1 MAVFLPLRVRHNGF
15 ISGWTTR
22 LDGPEEKALDLKFGE
37 KEEALR
43 VEVKQ
48 FLRDQL
54 GEEDGPGGF
63 GTRNEEDFEKALKF
77 NQELSK
83 RGWIA
88 PAWPKEYGGLG
99 ASIYE
104 QIVFNEEFGYK
115 GAPDT
120 GTRGFGV
127 GMIGPTLII
136 HGSEEQKKKY
146 LPKITSGEHIW
157 CQGYSEPGS
166 GSDLASLQTRAVRD
180 GDEYVINGQKI
191 WTSGGHRSNQMF
203 CLVRTDPEAPKHR
216 GISFLLIDD
225 IKNVPGLTIRPL
237 INMANRHHFNEVF
250 FEDVRVP
257 VENRI
262 GEENRG
268 WYVGMTL
275 LDFERS
281 GIGTTASQ
289 RRTLE
294 ELTQTLKDGDPLVR
308 RKNRLKLADFVVAN
322 NVGKYLGYRIGHI
335 QAKGGVPNYEASV
348 VKIYQSELGQRLYN
362 FGIGMLGMAGQLVPE
377 ESRAPLGGQLPEQYL
392 QAVPSSI
399 YSGTNEIQRNI
410 IATRGLGLPRG

>member
-1 MAVFLPLRVRHNGF
+1 M
-15 ISGWTTR
+15 
-22 LDGPEEKALDLKFGE
+22 
-37 KEEALR
+37 
-43 VEVKQ
+43 
-48 FLRDQL
+48 
-54 GEEDGPGGF
+54 
-63 GTRNEEDFEKALKF
+63 
-77 NQELSK
+77 
-83 RGWIA
+83 
-88 PAWPKEYGGLG
+88 
-99 ASIYE
+99 
-104 QIVFNEEFGYK
+104 VFNEEFGYH

-127 GMIGPTLII
+127 GMIGPTII
-136 HGSEEQKKKY
+136 VHGTEEQKAHY

-166 GSDLASLQTRAVRD
+166 GSDLASLQTRAIRD

-191 WTSGGHRSNQMF
+191 WTSGGHRANQMF

-225 IKNVPGLTIRPL
+225 ITNIKGLTIRPL
-237 INMANRHHFNEVF
+237 INMHNRHHFNEVF

-257 VENRI
+257 VKNRL

-289 RRTLE
+289 KHTLE
-294 ELTQTLKDGDPLVR
+294 NLTGWLKGQDEATIAKY
-308 RKNRLKLADFVVAN
+308 KNRLADHVVAN
-322 NVGKYLGYRIGHI
+322 NVGRYLGLRVASMQSRGL
-335 QAKGGVPNYEASV
+335 VPNYESSV
-348 VKIYQSELGQRLYN
+348 IKIYQSELGQRIYN
-362 FGIGMLGMAGQLVPE
+362 FGVNMLGLSGQMLPE
-377 ESRAPLGGQLPEQYL
+377 EVKAPLGGALPEQMMA
-392 QAVPSSI
+392 AVPSTI
-399 YSGTNEIQRNI
+399 YSGSNEIQRNV

>member
-1 MAVFLPLRVRHNGF
+1 MELR
-15 ISGWTTR
+15 
-22 LDGPEEKALDLKFGE
+22 FGE
-37 KEEALR
+37 KEEQLR
-43 VEVKQ
+43 KEVQ
-48 FLRDQL
+48 TFLKEQL
-54 GEEDGPGGF
+54 SEDGDEGSTFMARDDEGF
-63 GTRNEEDFEKALKF
+63 NKALEF
-77 NQELSK
+77 NRELAK

-88 PAWPKEYGGLG
+88 PAWPKEYGGLN
-99 ASIYE
+99 ATIAE
-104 QIVFNEEFGYK
+104 QMVFNEEFGYH

-127 GMIGPTLII
+127 GMIGPTLIV
-136 HGSEEQKKKY
+136 HGSEEQKNRY
-146 LPKITSGEHIW
+146 LPRITSGEDIW
-157 CQGYSEPGS
+157 CQGYSEPGA

-180 GDEYVINGQKI
+180 GDDFVINGQKI
-191 WTSGGHRSNQMF
+191 WTSGGHRANQMF

-225 IKNVPGLTIRPL
+225 IKHQQGLTIRPL

-257 VENRI
+257 ARNLV

-289 RRTLE
+289 KRTLE
-294 ELTQTLKDGDPLVR
+294 KLTQTLKDGPDWR
-308 RKNRLKLADFVVAN
+308 RDKYRTKLADLVVAN
-322 NVGKYLGYRIGHI
+322 NVGRYLGLRVASMQSRGL
-335 QAKGGVPNYEASV
+335 VPNYESSV
-348 VKIYQSELGQRLYN
+348 IKIYQSELGQKIYN
-362 FGIGMLGMAGQLVPE
+362 FGVNMLGLAGQMVPE
-377 ESRAPLGGQLPEQYL
+377 ESRAPLGGGMPESYL
-392 QAVPSSI
+392 QAVPSTI
-399 YSGTNEIQRNI
+399 YSGSNEIQRNV

>member
-1 MAVFLPLRVRHNGF
+1 MGAIDNVAAAG
-15 ISGWTTR
+15 R
-22 LDGPEEKALDLKFGE
+22 LALAQENALDLRFGE
-37 KEEALR
+37 REEQLRTEVRTFLKEHLSEEGDEGSTFMARDDEA
-43 VEVKQ
+43 
-48 FLRDQL
+48 F
-54 GEEDGPGGF
+54 
-63 GTRNEEDFEKALKF
+63 NKALEF
-77 NQELSK
+77 NRELAK

-88 PAWPKEYGGLG
+88 PAWPKEYGGL
-99 ASIYE
+99 AATIAE
-104 QIVFNEEFGYK
+104 QMVFNEEFGYF

-127 GMIGPTLII
+127 GMIGPTLIV
-136 HGSEEQKKKY
+136 HGSAEQKAHY
-146 LPKITSGEHIW
+146 LPRITSGEDIW
-157 CQGYSEPGS
+157 CQGYSEPGA

-180 GDEYVINGQKI
+180 GDDYVINGQKI
-191 WTSGGHRSNQMF
+191 WTSGGHRANQMF

-225 IKNVPGLTIRPL
+225 IKNQAGLTIRPL

-257 VENRI
+257 ARNLV

-289 RRTLE
+289 KRTLE
-294 ELTQTLKDGDPLVR
+294 KLVATLKDGPAWKR
-308 RKNRLKLADFVVAN
+308 EKYRTNLAEHVVAN
-322 NVGKYLGYRIGHI
+322 NVGRYLGLRVASM
-335 QAKGGVPNYEASV
+335 QARGLVPNYESSV
-348 VKIYQSELGQRLYN
+348 IKIYQSELGQRIYN
-362 FGIGMLGMAGQLVPE
+362 FGVNMLGLAGQMVPE
-377 ESRAPLGGQLPEQYL
+377 EPLAPLGGGMPESYL
-392 QAVPSSI
+392 QAVPSTI
-399 YSGTNEIQRNI
+399 YSGSNEIQRNV

>member
-1 MAVFLPLRVRHNGF
+1 M
-15 ISGWTTR
+15 
-22 LDGPEEKALDLKFGE
+22 EEQMQLKFGE

-43 VEVKQ
+43 KDIQAFLKVNLKEGDASGGFSTRTDEAFEHAKQ
-48 FLRDQL
+48 FN
-54 GEEDGPGGF
+54 
-63 GTRNEEDFEKALKF
+63 T
-77 NQELSK
+77 ELSK

-104 QIVFNEEFGYK
+104 QMVFNEEFGYH

-136 HGSEEQKKKY
+136 HGNEEQKKRY
-146 LPKITSGEHIW
+146 LPRITSGEDIW
-157 CQGYSEPGS
+157 CQGYSEPGA

-191 WTSGGHRSNQMF
+191 WTSGGHRANQMF
-203 CLVRTDPEAPKHR
+203 TLVRTDPEAPKHR

-225 IKNVPGLTIRPL
+225 IKHQQGLSIRPL
-237 INMANRHHFNEVF
+237 VNMANRHHFNEVF

-257 VENRI
+257 ARNLI

-289 RRTLE
+289 KHTLE
-294 ELTQTLKDGDPLVR
+294 NLTETLR
-308 RKNRLKLADFVVAN
+308 RGPAYRREQYRTRLAEHVVAN
-322 NVGKYLGYRIGHI
+322 NVARFLGYRIGYI
-335 QAKGGVPNYEASV
+335 QAKGQVPNYEASV
-348 VKIYQSELGQRLYN
+348 VKIFQSELGQRIYN
-362 FGIGMLGMAGQLVPE
+362 FAVNMLGLSGQMVPE
-377 ESRAPLGGQLPEQYL
+377 EAKAPLGGEMPESYL

>member
-1 MAVFLPLRVRHNGF
+1 MELR
-15 ISGWTTR
+15 
-22 LDGPEEKALDLKFGE
+22 FGE
-37 KEEALR
+37 KEENLR
-43 VEVKQ
+43 KEVRE
-48 FLRDQL
+48 FLRTNLPSTEGEGGGQL
-54 GEEDGPGGF
+54 GSRTDEAF
-63 GTRNEEDFEKALKF
+63 AAAVKF
-77 NQELSK
+77 NSELGK

-104 QIVFNEEFGYK
+104 QMVFNEEFGYNA
-115 GAPDT
+115 APDT

-136 HGSEEQKKKY
+136 HGNEEQKKRY
-146 LPKITSGEHIW
+146 LPRITSGEDIW
-157 CQGYSEPGS
+157 CQGYSEPGA

-180 GDEYVINGQKI
+180 GDDYVINGQKI

-225 IKNVPGLTIRPL
+225 IKNQSGLTIRPL
-237 INMANRHHFNEVF
+237 VNMANRHHFNEVF

-257 VENRI
+257 ARNLV

-289 RRTLE
+289 KKTLE
-294 ELTQTLKDGDPLVR
+294 NLTKTLKEGPAWKR
-308 RKNRLKLADFVVAN
+308 EKYRTKLADFAVAN
-322 NVGKYLGYRIGHI
+322 EVGRFLGYRIGYI
-335 QAKGGVPNYEASV
+335 QANGMVPNYEASV
-348 VKIYQSELGQRLYN
+348 VKIYQSELGQKIYN
-362 FGIGMLGMAGQLVPE
+362 FAVNMLGLAGQLVPE
-377 ESRAPLGGQLPEQYL
+377 ESRAPLGGDMPESYIQS
-392 QAVPSSI
+392 VPSTI
-399 YSGTNEIQRNI
+399 YSGSNEIQRNI

>member
-1 MAVFLPLRVRHNGF
+1 MEFR
-15 ISGWTTR
+15 
-22 LDGPEEKALDLKFGE
+22 FGE
-37 KEEALR
+37 QEETLR
-43 VEVKQ
+43 SEVRA
-48 FLRDQL
+48 FLQEQLPARD
-54 GEEDGPGGF
+54 ESAVAPDPRTSDEDF
-63 GTRNEEDFEKALKF
+63 AMARRFNEELA
-77 NQELSK
+77 K

-104 QIVFNEEFGYK
+104 QMVFNEELGYV

-136 HGSEEQKKKY
+136 HGNDEQKAEH
-146 LPKITSGEHIW
+146 LPRITSGEVIW

-180 GDEYVINGQKI
+180 GDDYVINGQKI
-191 WTSGGHRSNQMF
+191 WTSGGHRANWMF
-203 CLVRTDPEAPKHR
+203 MLARTDPDAPKHR
-216 GISFLLIDD
+216 GISMFLLD
-225 IKNVPGLTIRPL
+225 IKNTPGVTIRPL
-237 INMANRHHFNEVF
+237 VNLANHHHFNEVF

-257 VENRI
+257 RRNLV

-281 GIGTTASQ
+281 GIGVTAGQ
-289 RRTLE
+289 RRSLE
-294 ELTQTLKDGDPLVR
+294 RMSAWLKDQPATKRAKYRTSLANLVIE
-308 RKNRLKLADFVVAN
+308 N
-322 NVGKYLGYRIGHI
+322 NVARYLGYRLGDM
-335 QAKGGVPNYEASV
+335 QAHGRHASHEASMIKV
-348 VKIYQSELGQRLYN
+348 FQSELLQRIYR
-362 FGIGMLGMAGQLVPE
+362 FGVGMLGLPGQLLPGQAA
-377 ESRAPLGGQLPEQYL
+377 APLAGDMPEGYL
-392 QAVPSSI
+392 TSVPNTI
-399 YSGTNEIQRNI
+399 FSGTNEIQRNI